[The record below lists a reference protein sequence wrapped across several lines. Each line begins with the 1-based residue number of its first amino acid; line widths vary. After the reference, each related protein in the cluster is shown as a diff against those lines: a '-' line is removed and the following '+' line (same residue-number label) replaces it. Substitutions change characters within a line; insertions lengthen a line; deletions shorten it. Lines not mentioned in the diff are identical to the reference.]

1 MSCDSEF
8 PLLEVELPIVN
19 ETGLHARP
27 CHAIAALASSFES
40 SLIVA
45 CHDRQVDGKSILS
58 LMTLSAAQGD
68 HLRFQIRGQDGERLL
83 EEISSLVA
91 SGFQEMS

>member
-1 MSCDSEF
+1 MSCDSEY

-27 CHAIAALASSFES
+27 CHAIAALASGFES
-40 SLIVA
+40 SLFVA
-45 CHDRQVDGKSILS
+45 CHNRQVDGKSILS

-68 HLRFQIRGQDGERLL
+68 QLRFRIQGQDGERLL

>member
-1 MSCDSEF
+1 MSCDSEY
-8 PLLEVELPIVN
+8 PLLEAELPIVN

-27 CHAIAALASSFES
+27 CHAIAALASRFES
-40 SLIVA
+40 SLVVA
-45 CHDRQVDGKSILS
+45 CHDREVDGKSILS

-68 HLRFQIRGQDGERLL
+68 RLRFQIQGRDGQRLL
-83 EEISSLVA
+83 EEISSLLA